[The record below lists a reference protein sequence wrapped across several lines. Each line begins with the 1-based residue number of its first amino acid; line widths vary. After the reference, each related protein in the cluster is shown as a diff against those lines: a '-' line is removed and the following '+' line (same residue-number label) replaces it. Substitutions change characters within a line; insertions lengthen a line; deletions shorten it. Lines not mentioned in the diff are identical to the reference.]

1 MIKKSAAGLGG
12 RRESMMDT
20 IEWTP
25 EELRLREKFVEF
37 YEEDYQR
44 PTRPLD
50 TSFMGEADNRPAKK
64 MKWRS
69 YAARAAAIALLVA
82 ATSITT
88 AIFVSEDYA
97 SAVKRSIGQK
107 IFELRNDVVIA
118 PEGEAADE
126 NETVWEIDDMKV
138 VSKAKSLAPQLRIPS
153 YVPPGYEFE
162 KLRLSQY
169 GDGTYTGEYQY
180 KKGDAELVII
190 YHSILEEGSLYMMN
204 NDGSL
209 ELEDRTVYFWEDS
222 ITETRGANMTLDGI
236 DVTVGGDMDELDK
249 ETLIKIAKGV

>member
-1 MIKKSAAGLGG
+1 
-12 RRESMMDT
+12 MMDT
-20 IEWTP
+20 TEWTP
-25 EELRLREKFVEF
+25 EELRLREKFIEF
-37 YEEDYQR
+37 YEEDDRR

-50 TSFMGEADNRPAKK
+50 TSFMGETGREPVKK

-69 YAARAAAIALLVA
+69 YAARAAAIVLLVA
-82 ATSITT
+82 ATSIITT
-88 AIFVSEDYA
+88 IFVSEDYA

-118 PEGEAADE
+118 PEGEAVDE

-138 VSKAKSLAPQLRIPS
+138 VSKAKSLVPQLRIPS

-190 YHSILEEGSLYMMN
+190 YHSIVEEGSLYISN
-204 NDGSL
+204 NAGTL
-209 ELEDRTVYFWEDS
+209 ELEDRTVYFQEDP
-222 ITETRGANMTLDGI
+222 ITEVRGASMTLDGV
-236 DVTVGGDMDELDK
+236 DVDISGGMDELDK

>member
-1 MIKKSAAGLGG
+1 
-12 RRESMMDT
+12 MMDT
-20 IEWTP
+20 TEWTP

-50 TSFMGEADNRPAKK
+50 TSFMGETGREPVKK
-64 MKWRS
+64 LKWRS
-69 YAARAAAIALLVA
+69 YAARAAAIVLLVA

-118 PEGEAADE
+118 PEGEAVDE

-138 VSKAKSLAPQLRIPS
+138 VSKAKGLVPQLRIPS

-162 KLRLSQY
+162 KLRLSQQ
-169 GDGTYTGEYQY
+169 GDGDFQGEYRY
-180 KKGDAELVII
+180 KKGDAELII
-190 YHSILEEGSLYMMN
+190 DCVAILEKASLYLMDN
-204 NDGSL
+204 AGSL
-209 ELEDRTVYFWEDS
+209 ELEDRTVYFWEDP
-222 ITETRGANMTLDGI
+222 ITETRGANVVLEDVVMGI
-236 DVTVGGDMDELDK
+236 GGDMDELDK